1 MKKKK
6 LAAGLL
12 CLTLAISALGAGATL
27 ANVPSMPGSAVEAYA
42 ETVTGKQATA
52 AASAFDSNGWFTQ
65 DAYNAMEDKTNTL
78 STDPGVGYLAHL
90 KPELIGGYSML
101 ASHANG
107 KIINNKQLPVAKE
120 ISFEI
125 GIVEGTGHG
134 NRFIHFMDSASVD
147 EYLGLNE
154 RNTKFGIMFDCD
166 GAKAE
171 IYVNGAKQTLTGDV
185 NVKTLEKNKKAIWE
199 KTPVVHFVSVR
210 FGNDTEKTKVYIDNE
225 LVAELDIKQSDF
237 ASGKVQLVSD
247 FWEGGGDPW
256 VFFSAFDPFTVIK
269 APVAQNPI
277 IANGFDKDIVVD
289 LTKPVTEISVENA
302 AGAEVTLEKD
312 TDYTVSGNTVTIK
325 KEFITGK
332 PINYFKAD
340 TQLIFETA
348 DNRTASLALNI
359 LYYDPPVY
367 TQSGGSEVVAEALT
381 NDLTFEVEYT
391 HEETYTMKVN
401 GEALA
406 AENFTATWAD
416 DKITVALKKEYI
428 NALAQGS
435 YTFELMTLAGK
446 VEYSVYRK
454 TAVNEW
460 VLVGAEKPVVDE
472 KVEKDANGSTK
483 ITLSTLGRAYYS
495 EKIDVTK
502 PVYFEMDIDT
512 ATAGASD
519 WLAISLLNDATL
531 LSSFSEA
538 NGEDRFTFLYG
549 HSKGE
554 FQSPSILPNAL
565 FKPEYT
571 NKNGPQLFKLV
582 IAEADEN
589 GATKAGQMTEL
600 YFNGYKI
607 FETDKQNQAAFKNG
621 AYLGFFSS
629 LAQFT
634 FTTRTDVTSPVA
646 NTYGL
651 EYTLGTDEDISV
663 PMYNATAVSAVK
675 YGDTVLDAKDYSFAD
690 GALTIKGSFLKT
702 IAYDDVMTFVAT
714 ADGVEVKINV
724 KALSEVDPEKSFVA
738 YTGADGAR
746 FDKKFAGKTVEKVL
760 DTKTSAA
767 LTQEQ
772 YSFAAD
778 GTLTIAKTYFT
789 ATGTYSFAVVTDDG
803 LYFAVAVNYEYDANG
818 LANRMDANN
827 GSWADDTL
835 TVSGESDYLF
845 KDFVDLT
852 REGGVAYTL
861 DISKINGYYKS
872 GLDGSKDAYI
882 ALSFYDMFS
891 GNTIMLKLYANDTEE
906 SGAQMAYV
914 ELLIR
919 DKNNKPVYVGNTAIG
934 DETNYFD
941 ESIIAKNVLTF
952 SVENNALCVELNGD
966 YSIYLDLGDTVLTTL
981 QLSVSSTA
989 DIEGVKNEFAFSTK
1003 TEAPVEPETP
1013 DSSDDSSGSE
1023 NSSNSE
1029 KTESGASSGCG
1040 STVAG
1045 SAVLAAGTL
1054 LASAAVVCKK
1064 KKSDK

>member
-12 CLTLAISALGAGATL
+12 CLTLAISAFGAGAMF
-27 ANVPSMPGSAVEAYA
+27 AGVPSMPGSAVEAYA
-42 ETVTGKQATA
+42 ETVTGKQAA
-52 AASAFDSNGWFTQ
+52 ASASAFDSNGWFTQ
-65 DAYNAMEDKTNTL
+65 DAYNAMADKTNTV
-78 STDPGVGYLAHL
+78 STDPNVAYLAYL
-90 KPELIGGYSML
+90 KPEVIGGYSML
-101 ASHANG
+101 ASFANG
-107 KIINNKQLPVAKE
+107 KIINNKQLSVADE

-134 NRFIHFMDSASVD
+134 NRFIHFMDSASIG
-147 EYLGLNE
+147 EYLGVKE
-154 RNTKFGIMFDCD
+154 TNTKFGIMFDCD

-171 IYVNGAKQTLTGDV
+171 IYVNGEKQTLTGGV

-199 KTPVVHFVSVR
+199 KMPVVHFVSVK
-210 FGNDTEKTKVYIDNE
+210 FGSDTEKTKVYIDSE

-237 ASGKVQLVSD
+237 ESGKVQLVSD
-247 FWEGGGDPW
+247 FWGGGGDPW

-277 IANGFDKDIVVD
+277 IANGFDKDIVVE

-302 AGAEVTLEKD
+302 ADTKVTLEKD
-312 TDYTVSGNTVTIK
+312 IDYTVSGNMVTIK
-325 KEFITGK
+325 KEFIAGK

-348 DNRTASLALNI
+348 DSRTASLALNI

-367 TQSGGSEVVAEALT
+367 TQSGGSAVVAEALT
-381 NDLTFEVEYT
+381 KDLTFEVGYT
-391 HEETYTMKVN
+391 HEEAYTMKVN
-401 GEALA
+401 GAALA
-406 AENFTATWAD
+406 AENFTATWANN
-416 DKITVALKKEYI
+416 KITVALKKEYI
-428 NALAQGS
+428 NALTQGA
-435 YTFELMTLAGK
+435 YTFELTTLAGK

-454 TAVNEW
+454 TAANEW
-460 VLVGAEKPVVDE
+460 VLVDAEKPVVEE
-472 KVEKDANGSTK
+472 KVEKNANGSTK

-502 PVYFEMDIDT
+502 PIYFEMDIET
-512 ATAGASD
+512 AKTGAAD
-519 WLAISLLNDATL
+519 WLAVSLLNNATL

-538 NGEDRFTFLYG
+538 NGKDRFTFLYG
-549 HSKGE
+549 HNKGE

-565 FKPEYT
+565 FKPEYI

-582 IAEADEN
+582 IAEANED
-589 GATKAGQMTEL
+589 GTTKAGQMTAL

-651 EYTLGTDEDISV
+651 EYTLGTDENLSV
-663 PMYNATAVSAVK
+663 PMYNATSVSAVK
-675 YGDTVLDAKDYSFAD
+675 YGDTVLAAKDYTFAE
-690 GALTIKGSFLKT
+690 GTLTIKGSFLKT
-702 IAYDDVMTFVAT
+702 IAYDDMMTFVVT

-738 YTGADGAR
+738 YTGADGAK

-772 YSFAAD
+772 YSFSAD
-778 GTLTIAKTYFT
+778 GTLTIAKAYFT
-789 ATGTYSFAVVTDDG
+789 TTGTYSFAVVTDDG

-818 LANRMDANN
+818 LANRMEANN
-827 GSWADDTL
+827 GSWAADTL

-852 REGGVAYTL
+852 QEGGVSYTL

-872 GLDGSKDAYI
+872 GLDGSKNAYI

-919 DKNNKPVYVGNTAIG
+919 DKNNKPVYMGNTAI
-934 DETNYFD
+934 
-941 ESIIAKNVLTF
+941 TF

-966 YSIYLDLGDTVLTTL
+966 YSMYLDLGDTVLTTL
-981 QLSVSSTA
+981 QLSVASTA

-1003 TEAPVEPETP
+1003 AEAPVEPEKPGT
-1013 DSSDDSSGSE
+1013 SE
-1023 NSSNSE
+1023 NSSGSE
-1029 KTESGASSGCG
+1029 KTESGASKGCG
-1040 STVAG
+1040 STVAS
-1045 SAVLAAGTL
+1045 SAILAAGTL